1 VRDNP
6 DFWSAAQAALFYLPR
21 QKHQLADGGRMAF
34 GSLSIEARGSALVRE
49 LGISLAFLSSLTGV
63 EQSKL
68 SLGFR
73 QLKAFNSSES
83 EKLSTTLNRLLVLQS
98 SLAPL
103 SLDLRNPSN
112 TRLVVDALK
121 EQDSEAIRV
130 RVSALFE

>member
-1 VRDNP
+1 
-6 DFWSAAQAALFYLPR
+6 
-21 QKHQLADGGRMAF
+21 MAF

-73 QLKAFNSSES
+73 QLKAFSNSES
-83 EKLSTTLNRLLVLQS
+83 EILSSTLNRLLVLQS

-103 SLDLRNPSN
+103 SLDLRNPAN
-112 TRLVVDALK
+112 ARLVLDALK
-121 EQDSEAIRV
+121 DKDAEAIRQKA
-130 RVSALFE
+130 STLFE

>member
-1 VRDNP
+1 
-6 DFWSAAQAALFYLPR
+6 
-21 QKHQLADGGRMAF
+21 MAF

-73 QLKAFNSSES
+73 QLKGFNHAET
-83 EKLSTTLNRLLVLQS
+83 EILTTTLNRLLVLQS

-103 SLDLRNPSN
+103 SLDLRNPAN
-112 TRLVVDALK
+112 AKLVMDGLKDEDA
-121 EQDSEAIRV
+121 EAIRQKI
-130 RVSALFE
+130 SSLFE